1 MSNKTLVADLIKY
14 NKNCKTETFVADL
27 IKPKKKYLYPCYCIL
42 CNGEKV
48 DPRTQKKHAKDKRL
62 WKSKDAKKDQENAI
76 TTREQNPT
84 RTNLNSKKRKRDNPD
99 SFQPNKPDN
108 GEGIPS
114 DSFTDSFPDSFQLN
128 ERESINTSSFSSN
141 FRIPTLTLNKNDD
154 DHYFDEENEEEEE
167 EEDDNTVQEDKN
179 YDDHYF
185 DEENEEEKE
194 GDDNTDQEDKN
205 DDDNYFDEENEE
217 EDDDDTDQ
225 EEEDEGENIFASPK
239 FDSDEVFVMESLNDS
254 LETEIILWLFKFQQR
269 FRLTDMALEALIKF
283 LHIIL
288 TRLNKSQFEK
298 FPNSLYMAKKYLNIS
313 QPKMQLAVCNKC
325 HKMHNIKDIVLYKE
339 EEKITIKNCLYE
351 EFPDNPIPSRRNQ
364 CNNPLT
370 VLKKRKGETIAVPRM
385 LYPKPSIR
393 QQLSKL
399 YQQSGFE
406 NMLKSSGFQ
415 RRGDIYSDI
424 YDGKVWKTF
433 PFDGSTFFAPETAT
447 THLGLLFNLDW
458 FQPFTYTQ
466 HSTGAIYASICN
478 LPRSERNKPENIIYL
493 GFLPGPKEVELERI
507 NHYLA
512 PIVDELLELWRG
524 WRVPKTHQCPDGLD
538 IKVALIVGSSD
549 IPATRKLFGHG
560 AAAMKCNR
568 CEKRSTYSEEYSKNH
583 YGGDHNYEIST
594 AESHRKYAHEW
605 LQCNSKNSRDNHF
618 KEHGVRW
625 SELLRL
631 PYMDPIRFAAVDP
644 MHCLFLGIAKWIIKS
659 IFVNEGKLSMEQLR
673 VAQKRMDHV
682 ELPSDIGRIP
692 PKIAIGNNGF
702 SKLTADQW
710 KTFIMIYST
719 NVLWDML
726 DDNDRKILGHFVRAC
741 NLLAAR
747 FITEDD
753 LKEAQERLEDLAHL
767 IENTYGPEFV
777 TSNIHLAL
785 HIPDCCRDYGPIYSY
800 WLFPFERLN
809 GYIGKNLLYLGI
821 L

>member
-76 TTREQNPT
+76 TTREQNST

-114 DSFTDSFPDSFQLN
+114 DSFTDSFTDSFQLN

-154 DHYFDEENEEEEE
+154 DHYFDEENEEE
-167 EEDDNTVQEDKN
+167 DD
-179 YDDHYF
+179 
-185 DEENEEEKE
+185 
-194 GDDNTDQEDKN
+194 
-205 DDDNYFDEENEE
+205 DDDNM
-217 EDDDDTDQ
+217 DQ

-325 HKMHNIKDIVLYKE
+325 HKMHNIKDIVVYKE

-364 CNNPLT
+364 CNNLLT

-493 GFLPGPKEVELERI
+493 GFLPDPKEVELERI

-538 IKVALIVGSSD
+538 IKVMLIVRSSD
-549 IPATRKLFGHG
+549 IPATRKLFRHG
-560 AAAMKCNR
+560 AAAMKCHR

-594 AESHRKYAHEW
+594 AESHRRNAHEW
-605 LQCNSKNSRDNHF
+605 L
-618 KEHGVRW
+618 
-625 SELLRL
+625 
-631 PYMDPIRFAAVDP
+631 
-644 MHCLFLGIAKWIIKS
+644 
-659 IFVNEGKLSMEQLR
+659 
-673 VAQKRMDHV
+673 
-682 ELPSDIGRIP
+682 
-692 PKIAIGNNGF
+692 
-702 SKLTADQW
+702 
-710 KTFIMIYST
+710 
-719 NVLWDML
+719 
-726 DDNDRKILGHFVRAC
+726 
-741 NLLAAR
+741 
-747 FITEDD
+747 
-753 LKEAQERLEDLAHL
+753 
-767 IENTYGPEFV
+767 
-777 TSNIHLAL
+777 
-785 HIPDCCRDYGPIYSY
+785 
-800 WLFPFERLN
+800 
-809 GYIGKNLLYLGI
+809 
-821 L
+821 